1 VRLLPCARH
10 DGGNRRNIRAGKD
23 RAMTNEERTISLL
36 AWFTIIIIF
45 LALLKKFFI
54 F

>member
-1 VRLLPCARH
+1 
-10 DGGNRRNIRAGKD
+10 
-23 RAMTNEERTISLL
+23 MTNEERTMSLL
-36 AWFTIIIIF
+36 AWFTILFIF

>member
-1 VRLLPCARH
+1 
-10 DGGNRRNIRAGKD
+10 
-23 RAMTNEERTISLL
+23 MTNEERTISLL

>member
-1 VRLLPCARH
+1 
-10 DGGNRRNIRAGKD
+10 
-23 RAMTNEERTISLL
+23 MTDQERTISLL

-45 LALLKKFFI
+45 LVLVRKFFI